1 MLNPYWSKRH
11 RPPCNRIFEG
21 VLVLKWDAVGDFN
34 DGRKRHSV
42 ACEGERALEGKLLLP
57 EQSFQFIV
65 KLASEDDAEYLLGE
79 EEPGTRGPHP
89 GVTTGSKAPGGH
101 DAMQVGMMAPTPTV
115 P

>member
-42 ACEGERALEGKLLLP
+42 ACEGVMRPSGTLP
-57 EQSFQFIV
+57 MTMVAVAGWAQTHL
-65 KLASEDDAEYLLGE
+65 KH
-79 EEPGTRGPHP
+79 PGSPARVARQEKELTKSYRVHVAGCSANAVTRG
-89 GVTTGSKAPGGH
+89 AL
-101 DAMQVGMMAPTPTV
+101 
-115 P
+115 